1 MPTTPSIPD
10 SDSFN
15 WIIVSA
21 TRCVQ
26 VVADGAKL
34 SGLLQRAVM
43 ALADQEPMLQRLQ
56 ALLTAMGAGASV
68 AAMGPVAQPNWTTW
82 ANDLI
87 RNDLHQIHVP
97 GIIALWT
104 SLEVAVEDTATLIL
118 VNDPQAVVDAVPA
131 GMKSLPKSS
140 PPLDEDT
147 ARRAFSQLERTARQT
162 RSVAEA
168 YAHVL
173 AVLGMNLSIPSD
185 VCEVLSELNYVRNCL
200 LHRGGTVDSRVAR
213 EAPNSGL
220 AVGDVVH
227 FTHDGYQRY
236 FRAVGAFAQA
246 MVEAAVASR
255 HGRWKSA

>member
-15 WIIVSA
+15 WIIVPA

-43 ALADQEPMLQRLQ
+43 ALADQEPMLQRLE
-56 ALLTAMGAGASV
+56 ALLTAIGAGASV

-87 RNDLHQIHVP
+87 QNDLHDIHVP

-104 SLEVAVEDTATLIL
+104 SLEVAVEDTVTLIL
-118 VNDPQAVVDAVPA
+118 VNDPQAVVDAVLA
-131 GMKSLPKSS
+131 GMKAPPKNS

-147 ARRAFSQLERTARQT
+147 ARRAFSQLERIARQT

-173 AVLGMNLSIPSD
+173 TVLGVNLSVPHD
-185 VCEVLSELNYVRNCL
+185 VSEVLAELNYVRNCL
-200 LHRGGTVDSRVAR
+200 LHRGGTVDSRVTR
-213 EAPNSGL
+213 EAPSSGL
-220 AVGDVVH
+220 AVGDMVH
-227 FTHDGYQRY
+227 FTYEGYQRY

-246 MVEAAVASR
+246 MLEAAIASR
-255 HGRWKSA
+255 HGRWKPA